1 MSVDPPAS
9 AAAGPSDAPA
19 GAAAG
24 PGIVL
29 RGVRKAFGEVIALE
43 GIDLEIGRHAR
54 IGIVGPS
61 GGGKSTL
68 LSIVSGLLAQDSG
81 EVVVQGAVTPRDR
94 LRMCALMPQR
104 DLLLPWRS
112 ALDNACLAL
121 ENRGVSRRE
130 ARRRARPLF
139 EHFGL
144 GQFESRSPS
153 QLSGGMRQR
162 VSFLRTLMAE
172 KDVLLLDEPFGAL
185 DSITRA
191 QMQEWLVG
199 ALDEVPR
206 TVLLV
211 THDVEEAL
219 LLTSRVVVLSAR
231 PGRVVRTFDTTFT
244 RAADPPRD
252 GLPAG
257 LRGAARRGPRGARV
271 LRAAA
276 PARRRTGGA
285 LRATGRWCRRALFE
299 YGPAVLLLAALIG
312 LWELLIRWLNTPE
325 YLLPAPSAVA
335 RNMYDEWGLLSSN
348 LWTTVEEV
356 ILGFLIAV
364 AAGLL
369 LAIVLHL
376 SGILRRAVYPLLIAS
391 QTVPVVVLAP
401 ILVILL
407 GYNIKP
413 KLVIVALICFF
424 PIVVNGVDG
433 LRSVDPEFPRM
444 MRTLDASR
452 LGIFRR
458 VEFPSALPSIFSGV
472 RIAATFAA
480 IGAVFAEWSGSTSGL
495 GYLMQSAT
503 PSLATARIVS
513 AIVLLSAISLI
524 LFLLVFLVER
534 LTIPWARGAATAR

>member
-1 MSVDPPAS
+1 
-9 AAAGPSDAPA
+9 
-19 GAAAG
+19 
-24 PGIVL
+24 
-29 RGVRKAFGEVIALE
+29 
-43 GIDLEIGRHAR
+43 
-54 IGIVGPS
+54 
-61 GGGKSTL
+61 
-68 LSIVSGLLAQDSG
+68 
-81 EVVVQGAVTPRDR
+81 
-94 LRMCALMPQR
+94 
-104 DLLLPWRS
+104 
-112 ALDNACLAL
+112 
-121 ENRGVSRRE
+121 
-130 ARRRARPLF
+130 
-139 EHFGL
+139 
-144 GQFESRSPS
+144 
-153 QLSGGMRQR
+153 
-162 VSFLRTLMAE
+162 
-172 KDVLLLDEPFGAL
+172 
-185 DSITRA
+185 
-191 QMQEWLVG
+191 
-199 ALDEVPR
+199 
-206 TVLLV
+206 
-211 THDVEEAL
+211 
-219 LLTSRVVVLSAR
+219 VLS
-231 PGRVVRTFDTTFT
+231 
-244 RAADPPRD
+244 
-252 GLPAG
+252 
-257 LRGAARRGPRGARV
+257 
-271 LRAAA
+271 AAA
-276 PARRRTGGA
+276 PARRTSGA
-285 LRATGRWCRRALFE
+285 LRATGRWLRRALVE

-348 LWTTVEEV
+348 LWATVEEV
-356 ILGFLIAV
+356 VLGFLIAV

-452 LGIFRR
+452 MAIFRR

-513 AIVLLSAISLI
+513 AIVLLSAISLT

-534 LTIPWARGAATAR
+534 LTIPWARGAATTR